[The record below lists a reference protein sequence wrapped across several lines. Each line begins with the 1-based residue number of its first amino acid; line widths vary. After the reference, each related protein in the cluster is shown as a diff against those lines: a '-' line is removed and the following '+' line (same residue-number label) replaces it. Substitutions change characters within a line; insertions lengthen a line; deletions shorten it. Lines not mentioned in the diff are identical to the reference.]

1 MCFSAT
7 ASFVASGGLV
17 AVGSA
22 TWAIAR
28 DKGDRST
35 LPLALTPLLFGL
47 QQGLEGLVWLGIDAP
62 IPPPGH
68 ASSMTVVATMAYLF
82 FAYAF
87 WPVWMPWTAASLLRR
102 SGQGA
107 GLWSWLPAVGLVPGL
122 LLWLPLLSQPQ
133 SALPTPSGHALVY
146 PLNPWSAHLL
156 ASMVGPVLY
165 AALIVVPLLR
175 VPNGRVRVFA
185 LTLLLSFALTEWA
198 SRQALTS
205 LWCYASALLSA
216 QILWI
221 LWERAPGEASEPPP
235 VAEPQPQ
242 A

>member
-7 ASFVASGGLV
+7 ASFLASGVLV

-28 DKGDRST
+28 DKGDRPR
-35 LPLALTPLLFGL
+35 LPLALAPLLFGV
-47 QQGLEGLVWLGIDAP
+47 QQALEGLVWLGIEAHGRH
-62 IPPPGH
+62 PGE
-68 ASSMTVVATMAYLF
+68 ASPTTVAATLAYLF

-87 WPVWMPWTAASLLRR
+87 WPVWMPWTAVSLLRR
-102 SGQGA
+102 FGEGA
-107 GLWSWLPAVGLVPGL
+107 GLWSWLPGLGLVPGL
-122 LLWLPLLSQPQ
+122 LLWLPLLGQPQ
-133 SALPTPSGHALVY
+133 SALPTSIGHALVY
-146 PLNPWSAHLL
+146 PLNPWTAQLL
-156 ASMVGPVLY
+156 PALVGPVLY

-175 VPNGRVRVFA
+175 VPSGRVRAFA
-185 LTLLLSFALTEWA
+185 LTLLLAFTLTEWA

-221 LWERAPGEASEPPP
+221 LWERAPGEANQPT
-235 VAEPQPQ
+235 AAGEPQPQ